1 MKRFLAA
8 MAAVFLSACTT
19 VPDGSIV
26 GDAQVRPSEDP
37 LVAVGT
43 LAPLGSFEWAVAP
56 EYTRAARIARAATVA
71 LRRGWINTDIA
82 VQISTQGR
90 EAVRK
95 LDEAVRLEREGQP
108 ARANGLVAEARKILD
123 TLDKTLSEARK

>member
-1 MKRFLAA
+1 MKRLLAA
-8 MAAVFLSACTT
+8 LAAVFLSACAT
-19 VPDGSIV
+19 VPDGSVV
-26 GDAQVRPSEDP
+26 GDANVAPGQDP
-37 LVAVGT
+37 LIAIGT
-43 LAPLGSFEWAVAP
+43 LARLGSFEWAVAP
-56 EYTRAARIARAATVA
+56 EYTRAARIARQATVA
-71 LRRGWINTDIA
+71 LRRGWINTDLA